1 MLTVFTFISSLSL
14 LLPQTFAQ
22 GVTMPS
28 CLSLSRSIHCPSFAN
43 YSISSQIITTSD
55 ITGQPFSWLSNAS
68 DITQFD
74 SLLESYVNNGYA
86 QWRYKQTLNCSNFT
100 STSMYARYTYT
111 MICSELVEYPPSKQ
125 CSLTNGGR
133 QVRNICNSTCTSH
146 VSSVLTIAY
155 SPNICSPPN
164 NPALQSLVN
173 LIKWCS
179 NDTNVDSN
187 NNTCI
192 SGDLN
197 EPNCGFGQ
205 DVNSFCQYCQNRGD
219 NCCTQS
225 SLFSRCNITNN
236 TSPIASIPS
245 NSPSSSDSNNNQSSV
260 TQTMLI
266 AIFASIFGSFL
277 LFSVIFCCFIKRS
290 KLRRKNGAP
299 DSGGEIGTKGVSMYS
314 SSPFYSKP
322 SSGRGYY
329 GTNPESVRYSD
340 LISPTNIDNID
351 NNVTDTG
358 DTGDTQQQQISSNND
373 SGPRPIPE
381 RTSLILPNEPT
392 VTTEPEIVTVV
403 FPYEANLT
411 DELNISPNDVIEI
424 THKFDDGWAV
434 GINRNTGKEGAFPMV
449 CVSSS
454 GNQNFNNEKN
464 DQSGQSGGSQ
474 QYGIIPS
481 SGGDETTEQTL
492 ESSEHSGVISD
503 SSGTGGGGTAVTPE
517 IIRRDDSGLIPASS
531 PLSSD
536 RGESPVRDNRITALS
551 NSENVPRRFSSVR
564 RHGDDERTTSTSPV
578 QSNNDINREA
588 GENDEERN
596 LND

>member
-1 MLTVFTFISSLSL
+1 MLTVFTFLSTLSL

-28 CLSLSRSIHCPSFAN
+28 CLSLSRSTHCPAFAD
-43 YSISSQIITTSD
+43 YSISSQIITASD
-55 ITGQPFSWLSNAS
+55 ITGQSFSWLSNAS
-68 DITQFD
+68 NISQFD

-111 MICSELVEYPPSKQ
+111 MICSELVEYPLSKQ
-125 CSLTNGGR
+125 CSATSGL

-146 VSSVLTIAY
+146 VSSILTIAY
-155 SPNICSPPN
+155 SPNVCSPPN

-179 NDTNVDSN
+179 NDSNVDSN

-192 SGDLN
+192 SGY
-197 EPNCGFGQ
+197 GQ
-205 DVNSFCQYCQNRGD
+205 DVNAFCQYCQTRD
-219 NCCTQS
+219 SCCLQS
-225 SLFSRCNITNN
+225 SLFSQCNFTNA
-236 TSPIASIPS
+236 TSPIAIIPS
-245 NSPSSSDSNNNQSSV
+245 TSPSSSSDSNNNQSNV

-277 LFSVIFCCFIKRS
+277 LFSVVFCCFIRRS
-290 KLRRKNGAP
+290 KLRRKPGAAGGP
-299 DSGGEIGTKGVSMYS
+299 DSGGETGTKGVSMYS

-329 GTNPESVRYSD
+329 PESVRYSD
-340 LISPTNIDNID
+340 LVSPTNID

-358 DTGDTQQQQISSNND
+358 GRQQQISSNND

-381 RTSLILPNEPT
+381 RTSLILPSNNEST
-392 VTTEPEIVTVV
+392 VTIEPEIVTVV
-403 FPYEANLT
+403 FPYEANLP

-434 GINRNTGKEGAFPMV
+434 GINRNTGKEGAFPTV
-449 CVSSS
+449 CVSST
-454 GNQNFNNEKN
+454 GNTKYGTAIT
-464 DQSGQSGGSQ
+464 DQSGQSG
-474 QYGIIPS
+474 QYGNN
-481 SGGDETTEQTL
+481 GGDETTEQQTL
-492 ESSEHSGVISD
+492 ESSEHS
-503 SSGTGGGGTAVTPE
+503 E
-517 IIRRDDSGLIPASS
+517 IARRDDSGLIPTSS

-536 RGESPVRDNRITALS
+536 RSESPVRNNRIAALS

-564 RHGDDERTTSTSPV
+564 RHGDDESTSTSPV
-578 QSNNDINREA
+578 QSNNDINRET
-588 GENDEERN
+588 GENDEENEERN
-596 LND
+596 LNV